1 MNKPKILVTSAAGR
15 TGTTAVLELLKKNF
29 PVRAFVRNRDSRAAA
44 LEKAGAEIFVGD
56 LFDFYDVSK
65 AMIGVQRAYHC
76 PPFAPNLLEGV
87 MVFALAAEEAKLE
100 VVALMS
106 GWNDN
111 SEHPSI
117 VTREHWIAKQLYRWM
132 PSVDVIHINPG
143 LFAFTYLLGL
153 PSIVHFGMF
162 MAPFGEGRNAP
173 PSNEDIARVAIG
185 TLIDPKQHIGKSY
198 RPTGPKLLSPYD
210 VATILGKILNRKVK
224 YKNISMDMFAKAAKA
239 LGASTFEIAQLRY
252 YSEELRNGVY
262 EIGAPTDH
270 VALVTKQEPEDFE
283 QIAKR
288 YIKNP
293 SVIHPKLKLGNKLST
308 FAFLARMIL
317 AHVPNLE
324 RWERERGYPILKQ
337 PLLAHQ
343 NKDWVATAQKQQAN
357 LLHPNPI

>member
-1 MNKPKILVTSAAGR
+1 MSKPKILVTGAAGR
-15 TGTTAVLELLKKNF
+15 TGAAAVGELLKKDYS
-29 PVRAFVRNRDSRAAA
+29 VRAFVRKRDSRATA
-44 LEKAGAEIFVGD
+44 LEKAGAEIFIGD
-56 LFDFYDVSK
+56 LFDFQDVSK

-76 PPFAPNLLEGV
+76 PPFAPNLLEGN

-117 VTREHWIAKQLYRWM
+117 VTRQHWIAKQLYRWM

-173 PSNEDIARVAIG
+173 PSNEDIARVAAG
-185 TLIDPKQHIGKSY
+185 TIIDPKQHIGKSY

-210 VATILGKILNRKVK
+210 VANILGNILNRKVK
-224 YKNISMDMFAKAAKA
+224 YQDVPIKMFAKAAKA
-239 LGASTFEIAQLRY
+239 QGFPTFEIAQMRH
-252 YSEELRNGVY
+252 YSEELRNGAY

-283 QIAKR
+283 QIARR
-288 YIKNP
+288 YVDNP
-293 SVIHPKLKLGNKLST
+293 SLIHPYLKLGTRLSTLQFVARMMLTRVESLDEWERGQNHPVLKLS
-308 FAFLARMIL
+308 LI
-317 AHVPNLE
+317 H
-324 RWERERGYPILKQ
+324 I
-337 PLLAHQ
+337 
-343 NKDWVATAQKQQAN
+343 
-357 LLHPNPI
+357 